1 MNIRLL
7 PLMAALLF
15 LVMGGCEKQGDF
27 NPSPALRL
35 RARPVITAP
44 ADGSVLELKESQAS
58 NPFVVTWTPADFGF
72 QAAATYAVEID
83 RAGNDF
89 KDAVVL
95 GTSNKTSLEST
106 VEKLNTALFTALGL
120 PGEEA
125 SNIQMRLAVTVN
137 PNVDVVYS
145 DPITLRVTPYTIVIV
160 YPQLQVP
167 GSYQGWNPADNTT
180 VIFSAKSNNRYEGYI
195 YFKDDNTE
203 YKYTVGPS
211 WAENYGDNGGDGTL
225 ERDGANIKAGP
236 AGVYRLRVNMNDKT
250 HDNLRTEWGLIG
262 SATPDGWN
270 SDQNMTFDPATN
282 KWTITLDLVAGEIKF
297 RANDSWDVNLGDD
310 GLNKSLEYNGANIP
324 IADPGNYTI
333 DLILNR
339 AIYTYNIKKN

>member
-1 MNIRLL
+1 MNTKLF
-7 PLMAALLF
+7 PLMAALLLF
-15 LVMGGCEKQGDF
+15 LVGGCEKQGEI

-44 ADGSVLELKESQAS
+44 ADGSALELKENQAA
-58 NPFVVTWTPADFGF
+58 NPFVITWTPADFNF
-72 QAAATYAVEID
+72 RAAATYTVEID
-83 RAGNDF
+83 RAGNNF

-95 GTSNKTSLEST
+95 GTSNSTSLAST
-106 VEKLNTALFTALGL
+106 VEKLNTALFTALEL

-125 SNIQMRLAVTVN
+125 SDVEMRLAVTIN

-145 DPITLRVTPYTIVIV
+145 DPIRLRVTPYTIVIV

-180 VIFSAKSNNRYEGYI
+180 IIFSAKSNNRYEGYI

-211 WAENYGDNGGDGTL
+211 WAENYGDDGADGTL
-225 ERDGANIKAGP
+225 DRNGANIVAGP
-236 AGVYRLRVNMNDKT
+236 AGVYRLRADLNNFT
-250 HDNLRTEWGLIG
+250 HDFLRTEWGLIG

-270 SDQNMTFDPATN
+270 SDQNMTYDPMAN
-282 KWTITLDLVAGEIKF
+282 KWTITLDLVEGEIKF
-297 RANDSWDVNLGDD
+297 RANDSWDINFGDD
-310 GLNKSLEYNGANIP
+310 GLNKTLEYNGANIP
-324 IADPGNYTI
+324 ISAAGNYTI
-333 DLILNR
+333 DLFLNK
-339 AIYTYNIKKN
+339 AVYTYSIKKN